1 MVDVRAEGAG
11 TAGAGGSEW
20 EADATLPVAPVRE
33 LFVTFSKALRA
44 FQLYDEN
51 NPVYQRFVSALH
63 QAFVSLWTEMAS
75 LALLVEEDRLVY
87 EELEVYRSDAKSES
101 LAFLFYKDGIRALE
115 FRPGI
120 EDELEPF
127 LRVLL
132 RARHGRTDGDDLITL
147 FWEADLQNLRYQFVD
162 LTAEG
167 YELPDAGDGA
177 TMQVLQEVMEGELGP
192 GGGQAPGQPPPTA
205 VSQDDF
211 NPTLYALD
219 PREMDQLRAEIRREM
234 DRDVRTDVVAALLD
248 RLEEPENPERQ
259 RSVLAIFRT
268 LLPSLLSRGHLLHA
282 ALMLRELRTLEGREG
297 VLDDHLRGTLTHIL
311 DEISDE
317 AAIVEL
323 VRALEDGTIRPAP
336 QELGRFL
343 TQLRAG
349 ALAPLLRASEVTE
362 LRDLQP
368 VLREAVEGIAR
379 EYPHSTRQLL
389 GHDDPVVVAGAARL
403 VGRMRVADAGGA
415 LAELM
420 GNADAAVRL
429 AAIDATAELRASTAA
444 GALVEALR
452 DPEREV
458 RMAAARALG
467 VLRYRPAA
475 ARFREIVLSKEVK
488 NAEISEKIAFF
499 EGYGQ
504 IGDPEAVSVLDRMLN
519 GRGFLGRRESPELR
533 ACAALGLGKV
543 GSPEAVAALRAAERE
558 EDAVVRSAVSR
569 ALRGGGEAS

>member
-1 MVDVRAEGAG
+1 MDVRSDGG
-11 TAGAGGSEW
+11 TGGGAGAGSSGW
-20 EADATLPVAPVRE
+20 EAEATLSVAPVKD

-63 QAFVSLWTEMAS
+63 QAFVDLWVEFPSLPV
-75 LALLVEEDRLVY
+75 LVEEDRLVF
-87 EELEVYRSDAKSES
+87 EELEVYQSDSRSES

-115 FRPGI
+115 LRPGI

-177 TMQVLQEVMEGELGP
+177 SMQVLQEVIEGEMGP
-192 GGGQAPGQPPPTA
+192 GGGQAPGQPPPVA

-219 PREMDQLRAEIRREM
+219 PREMDQLRAEIGREM
-234 DRDVRTDVVAALLD
+234 DRDVRTDVVAALMD
-248 RLEEPENPERQ
+248 RLEEPDPERQ
-259 RSVLAIFRT
+259 RAILGIFRT

-282 ALMLRELRTLEGREG
+282 ALILRELRMLEDRQG
-297 VLDDHLRGTLTHIL
+297 VIDDELRRILTAIL
-311 DEISDE
+311 DEISSPD
-317 AAIVEL
+317 ALVEL
-323 VRALEDGTIRPAP
+323 IRALEDGTIRPSP
-336 QELGRFL
+336 RELSRFL
-343 TQLRAG
+343 SQLRSG

-368 VLREAVEGIAR
+368 VLREAVQGIA
-379 EYPHSTRQLL
+379 EAYPRATRTLL
-389 GHDDPVVVAGAARL
+389 GHEDPVVVAGAARL
-403 VGRMRVADAGGA
+403 VGRLGVGDAGGA

-420 GNADAAVRL
+420 GHDEPAVRL

-452 DPEREV
+452 DPERGV
-458 RMAAARALG
+458 RIAAARALG

-475 ARFREIVLSKEVK
+475 ARFREIVLSKHVK
-488 NAEISEKIAFF
+488 NAEIGEKIAFF

-504 IGDPEAVSVLDRMLN
+504 IGDPEAVSVLDRILN

-543 GSPEAVAALRAAERE
+543 GTPEAMAALRTAERE
-558 EDAVVRSAVSR
+558 DDAVVRSAVGR
-569 ALRGGGEAS
+569 ALRGGREAS